1 MNLAAS
7 CHLLNR
13 PPLNRPPHVDIRKK
27 STPEPRVAVAG
38 KNCKVPYMYI
48 ILQCQWAAANREEWE
63 RERRLL
69 LWLAP
74 LARAAGPA
82 PTTLFQLAVRMT
94 C

>member
-38 KNCKVPYMYI
+38 KNVKYHICISYLLGV
-48 ILQCQWAAANREEWE
+48 AAMAYYGYLKSQHSLHATLGAGIR
-63 RERRLL
+63 RERTRVC
-69 LWLAP
+69 
-74 LARAAGPA
+74 GG
-82 PTTLFQLAVRMT
+82 M
-94 C
+94 

>member
-38 KNCKVPYMYI
+38 KNVKYHICISYLLGVAAMACQFSGI
-48 ILQCQWAAANREEWE
+48 INS
-63 RERRLL
+63 
-69 LWLAP
+69 
-74 LARAAGPA
+74 
-82 PTTLFQLAVRMT
+82 TLT
-94 C
+94 NTH